1 MPNIEIRPA
10 IVSDID
16 ALIALEHNYTSD
28 YVWQMN
34 FSQEDE
40 QVEIRFREI
49 RLPRSIQVA
58 YPNDPQELAD
68 SWTARDA
75 LIVAV
80 MDGEAVGYI
89 SLDQNTHLQTTRVT
103 DLTVTRHLRRKK
115 IGSTL
120 VIAAQEWAVHRESQR
135 IILEFQPK
143 NYPAI
148 QMARRLGF
156 ELCGYHDHYFSNH
169 DIAIF
174 FSKWV
179 R

>member
-1 MPNIEIRPA
+1 MPNIEIRTA
-10 IVSDID
+10 IVSDIET
-16 ALIALEHNYTSD
+16 LIALEHHYTSD
-28 YVWQMN
+28 HVWQMN
-34 FSQEDE
+34 FSQENE

-58 YPNDPQELAD
+58 YPHDPQKLAD

-75 LIVAV
+75 LLVAAI
-80 MDGEAVGYI
+80 DGEVFGYI
-89 SLDQNTHLQTTRVT
+89 SLNQDIHLQTTRIT
-103 DLTVTRHLRRKK
+103 DLAVARHLRRQK
-115 IGSTL
+115 IGSNL
-120 VIAAQEWAVHRESQR
+120 VIAAQEWAEYRESQR
-135 IILEFQPK
+135 IILELQPK

-148 QMARRLGF
+148 QMARKLGF